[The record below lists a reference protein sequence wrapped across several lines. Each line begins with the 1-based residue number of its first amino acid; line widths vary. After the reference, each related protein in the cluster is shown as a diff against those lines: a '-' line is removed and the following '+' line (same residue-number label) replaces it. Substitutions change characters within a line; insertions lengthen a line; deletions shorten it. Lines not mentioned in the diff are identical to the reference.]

1 MLLKTEFLSDKKV
14 KDEFA
19 IIKGKYFTIDKSE
32 LHQDFKMTK
41 SRYEKIFFKK
51 SPLIKLKDTYNVDYK
66 DKFAI
71 IVSINE
77 SLDPPY
83 VGQKSYNI
91 LLDNEQLTIMG
102 YHIDSVLN
110 GI

>member
-1 MLLKTEFLSDKKV
+1 MLLKTEYLSDKKV

-19 IIKGKYFTIDKSE
+19 IIKNKYFTIDRAE

-41 SRYEKIFFKK
+41 NKYEKIYFKK
-51 SPLIKLKDTYNVDYK
+51 PPLIKLKDVYAAEYK
-66 DKFAI
+66 DKFVVI
-71 IVSINE
+71 TSINE
-77 SLDPPY
+77 SLDPPHI
-83 VGQKSYNI
+83 GQRSYNI
-91 LLDNEQLTIMG
+91 LLGSEQLTIMG

>member
-1 MLLKTEFLSDKKV
+1 MLLKTEYLSDKKI

-19 IIKGKYFTIDKSE
+19 IVKNKYFTIDRLE

-41 SRYEKIFFKK
+41 NKYEKIYFKK

-66 DKFAI
+66 DKFAVI
-71 IVSINE
+71 TSINE
-77 SLDPPY
+77 SLDLPY
-83 VGQKSYNI
+83 IGQRSYNI
-91 LLDNEQLTIMG
+91 LLNNKQLTIMG